1 MKKLLLII
9 FLSLFSCVNAYS
21 NIIILKCVDELQ
33 HNTFNLKIDKSKKK
47 VIIGDSKFDLFITEN
62 EYEFKNVDNRL
73 TDTFVIN
80 RITGGYNGKLYG
92 KVFTLGKCFNEPSLK
107 F

>member
-9 FLSLFSCVNAYS
+9 FLSLFFSINAYS
-21 NIIILKCVDELQ
+21 NIIILKCVDELT
-33 HNTFNLKIDKSKKK
+33 HNTFSLKMDTYKKIAIIGKSKFNLSTAESQYYLKN
-47 VIIGDSKFDLFITEN
+47 FDDQI
-62 EYEFKNVDNRL
+62 
-73 TDTFVIN
+73 TDTFTIN

-92 KVFTLGKCFNEPSLK
+92 KVFSLGKCFKEPSLK